1 MKRPLVIICLSTLAL
16 AQVHQHAKPPAQPP
30 ASKTAPRLGFVKT
43 KDSSGIVDSDLLK
56 QQKQLQ
62 DAGAA
67 IHSMRDAHQAEL
79 MNDFVQSFNDTR
91 ECDRIVLVGSGDN
104 KPDFALQVNV
114 DSHDTSGL
122 KPVWR
127 WDLHDL
133 RRNKPIPE
141 GHDDSAQ
148 QTAKAVCTAIWNRVG
163 PTRLTQSSR

>member
-1 MKRPLVIICLSTLAL
+1 MKRPLLIICLSTLAL
-16 AQVHQHAKPPAQPP
+16 AQVHQHAKQPAQPP

-67 IHSMRDAHQAEL
+67 IHSMRDAHEAEL
-79 MNDFVQSFNDTR
+79 MGEFVQSFNEIR
-91 ECDRIVLVGSGDN
+91 ECDRIVLVGAGNN

-114 DSHDTSGL
+114 DSHDTSGQ

-141 GHDDSAQ
+141 GLDDSGTQ
-148 QTAKAVCTAIWNRVG
+148 MAKSVCTAIWTRVD
-163 PTRLTQSSR
+163 PSRLTQNPR